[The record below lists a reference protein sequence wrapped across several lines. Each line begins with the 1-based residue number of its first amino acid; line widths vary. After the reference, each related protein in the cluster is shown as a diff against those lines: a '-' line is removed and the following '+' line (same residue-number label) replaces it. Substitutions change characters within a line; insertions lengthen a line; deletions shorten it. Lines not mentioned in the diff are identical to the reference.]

1 MANTACR
8 VSRSASVRAF
18 LELLEQRKTRRFGCG
33 MELPA
38 GPLQYK
44 SSLPPLPLTAEEER
58 HLIFAGVGKTGPHTA
73 DMQFSARP
81 QAEDGQGMAIMNL
94 QGRTVPSAC
103 AARTDPSVLY
113 E

>member
-1 MANTACR
+1 
-8 VSRSASVRAF
+8 
-18 LELLEQRKTRRFGCG
+18 

-44 SSLPPLPLTAEEER
+44 SSLPPLPLSAEEER

-81 QAEDGQGMAIMNL
+81 QAEDGQGMALMSL
-94 QGRTVPSAC
+94 QGTHGAQRLCGSNNSTVFH
-103 AARTDPSVLY
+103 

>member
-1 MANTACR
+1 MANTACQ
-8 VSRSASVRAF
+8 VSRSTSVHAF

-58 HLIFAGVGKTGPHTA
+58 HLIFAGVGKPALTRRTCSFQLVLSP
-73 DMQFSARP
+73 
-81 QAEDGQGMAIMNL
+81 
-94 QGRTVPSAC
+94 RTVRGWRS
-103 AARTDPSVLY
+103 
-113 E
+113 

>member
-1 MANTACR
+1 MRPTRPGRFLIQMSCVGYRSSVAQPAHAGRNADRHKEGDMPNTACP
-8 VSRSASVRAF
+8 VSRSASVRTF
-18 LELLEQRKTRRFGCG
+18 LELLEQRKTRRFGSG

-73 DMQFSARP
+73 
-81 QAEDGQGMAIMNL
+81 
-94 QGRTVPSAC
+94 
-103 AARTDPSVLY
+103 
-113 E
+113 